1 MKNRGYSTV
10 SSHQRCE
17 ICCDLLLGN
26 QFYLFP
32 CSHGFHAN
40 CLLRQTQKNLP
51 PNQLQAIKS
60 LEDSLRALA
69 TRVKDLDNRARA
81 QQESLQQEL
90 DGYIAADCPLC
101 GYVMINSIST
111 SLISEEEKKKEAL
124 FWSL

>member
-1 MKNRGYSTV
+1 
-10 SSHQRCE
+10 
-17 ICCDLLLGN
+17 
-26 QFYLFP
+26 
-32 CSHGFHAN
+32 
-40 CLLRQTQKNLP
+40 LLRQTQKNLP